1 MLPKKKSKLCFL
13 AAEEYSAWIISDA
26 RRSTDVQ
33 YFKQQYGDKVKTVR
47 IVASEKIR
55 TERGFAF
62 SSGIDDAE
70 SECGLD
76 HITDWDV
83 IIKNEG
89 DNCALEKDIQLLLDL
104 CEDK

>member
-1 MLPKKKSKLCFL
+1 M
-13 AAEEYSAWIISDA
+13 
-26 RRSTDVQ
+26 
-33 YFKQQYGDKVKTVR
+33 KTVR

-62 SSGIDDAE
+62 SSGIDNAE

-83 IIKNEG
+83 IIMNEG

-104 CEDK
+104 CKDK